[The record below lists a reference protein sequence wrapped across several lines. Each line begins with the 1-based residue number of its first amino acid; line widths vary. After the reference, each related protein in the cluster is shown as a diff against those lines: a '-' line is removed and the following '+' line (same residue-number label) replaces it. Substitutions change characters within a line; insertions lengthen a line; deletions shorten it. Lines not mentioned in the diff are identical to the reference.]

1 MDGITLSEYTKAK
14 KSTID
19 DVISY
24 AQTKGIAL
32 RANPDYVI
40 SFSELKLIDPI
51 FCFQLRTSRKKV
63 SKNSA
68 NKALTSTIESQY
80 TESSSSEVSE
90 QSTSVTHIGEMDLT
104 QAGKHFGL
112 SLGEISKYLTSIN
125 LPIVLHPQTRL
136 TDAQYNA
143 LNIHF
148 GEKGRRQ
155 KMLLPFDD
163 ILCSGEDANT
173 FIGVVQFY
181 DNHCNYFGYI
191 STNALLNAKKE
202 ETSLRFE
209 ESDINDGT
217 LTDDDLVF
225 FKQGDKRKATHI
237 CKITSQSAINWYCAL
252 RYIKQYNTIHVTRR
266 SNPDSIIS
274 NVLEKIVRINSNG
287 LFAAILS
294 IWEKLNVTS
303 ERQRTFLDEYLSIPC
318 IYNVII
324 SEIENYGYTETTQS
338 LIDGIL
344 SRAIETKDFNLFF
357 QWKDKFPQVVF
368 PSSIP
373 DVMRAEAFVRYKD
386 IDFLMG
392 FTDDDTR
399 NELIAQTIKR
409 LPEDEQQE
417 FLNYL
422 DDSLREQLLTNYLQD
437 SPIGKRFLKEKWET
451 IKASLPYVVFDI
463 ESDGENISQFC
474 FKQEDNIREYTNE
487 KQIRSLGRALK
498 KQPIV
503 VGHNIRIWDIPILEK
518 KGIIT
523 DSFVWDTLEMEILLN
538 PCRYAYSL
546 HTMHNATADTELT
559 DKLFWNQL
567 FRLAKDEYLR
577 SALREFLP
585 SQIDSIIEN
594 ICQPEFAELLTEE
607 AHIDMRFFQEQI
619 VPSKS
624 VLSAL
629 IALNDIQERSLI
641 IAPKSL
647 WARIAQYVR
656 VAFPCS
662 NDEFGY
668 SVIDKETVLR
678 STGLGTM
685 KKCVLLR
692 YIQLSKTPVVCNLA
706 QYLRVETISNNLIQI
721 SDSVLKEYTKKADS
735 HIDCIDIEAFS
746 DTTILDTDYKHIY
759 IVGSELQD
767 RTHKCQLGHTFSF
780 SELLSM
786 HSNLPFSMASTCY
799 CRVDDSE
806 LAKLG
811 LKKPS
816 LTANVWAERDADG
829 LFVIYHNYEYKLY
842 RDKFLNHYKHI
853 TPELIPWGFA
863 KENAKK
869 NILLYATDKKAAF
882 DSSIFRLSSSTTV
895 RSKYWVYQMAMICR
909 MHEKYTALP
918 IVYIVNSLREY
929 DALSTYARILGFYIP
944 EECTAFRKLEYIQS
958 HPHGMVIIDKNQFLN
973 GIGSYRTDNALC
985 YVWDNMDVERHQLMW
1000 RKLPFENDPVDNNDE
1015 KSSTPANGTTAKQCV
1030 LAEWPI
1036 FEYYYSLIAANS
1048 RESKLCIIEPA
1059 LEEYSDISDLVEC
1072 SQEDIVLWDNKEIYT
1087 TELHKA
1093 HEYFVDE
1100 SFTEA
1105 EIQTEEAMAVIR
1117 DNFLKQGNDWYG
1129 YQKEVLPIILQKQSD
1144 CIVSIPTGGGKS
1156 VLYQGPAIY
1165 RAAYSHKLS
1174 LVITP
1179 LRALMQDQVEDL
1191 RLKGFCTNVD
1201 FLSGDKTYAEVQQIY
1216 RRIASGEIALLYI
1229 TPERFRVR
1237 SFMDIL
1243 LQRMEMDHGLEYVI
1257 YDEAH
1262 CISQWGQEFRP
1273 DYRNVVRKCVELK
1286 SKYPFTIAFF
1296 SATITTQVEN
1306 DIRSQVPN
1314 LIRIGQSAE
1323 DYNPIRNHIGISFS
1337 TCQHKDSSRIGA
1349 IVQYIIANN
1358 IDFSVSRM
1366 LIFCRT
1372 HKQCEEVADALEQIF
1387 SSSEDTL
1394 LSSCSGHISYFH
1406 AGLDI
1411 EQRNDVYERF
1421 KSNEENRYYILCAT
1435 KAFGMGMDIPN
1446 IHYVVHFT
1454 PPAVLEDYLQEV
1466 GRAGRD
1472 ETKYNSVFPS
1482 GEKIP
1487 ALCLIS
1493 GEDFAKLK
1501 DLLIKSQITWSDLND
1516 ARKEAIEFIGR
1527 FQSIEQTR
1535 SNPIVLPFNFWQKSD
1550 SMSIVDDTTSTKL
1563 ALHWLEYIGRIKQ
1576 GYISPAY
1583 LDITLQRDECSLRI
1597 LSKSA
1602 TKVFE
1607 YILHH
1612 GGVLNT
1618 PALVSMVDLR
1628 NQTHY
1633 PIPRIFDAIIEC
1645 QRYGLLS
1652 LNDKMRCTLRPRRYL
1667 ETKYM
1672 LEKNENIFALHI
1684 MMEGMRNVLSNCNPQ
1699 EDRILHPNE
1708 IDEFCK
1714 HLLDDVHYKTIQVE
1728 AKQKGKQED
1737 TVYMPWYKDMPNP
1750 PKGAVTK
1757 ANTFRENIITRV
1769 GFRVFSVMNFIPG
1782 VTCKL
1787 QKIDKEECRVI
1798 SIKSEDWHD
1807 YIQQLEVDCWNWLKY
1822 IKYIQERESIH
1833 EKGKTFDSN
1842 AFEWANAIIKLGW
1855 DKSMGKGYNYFE
1867 SILAILRMIS
1877 YIDYTPAVQ
1886 TGIEIY
1892 TTDTTSAE
1900 WDTGES
1906 EDSRYHTVRIE
1917 FDEEETLKKIRLAAM
1932 NVFAEIPLSQQGEYI
1947 RKYFHGR
1954 NYSDFLNLIGEY
1966 APETSSILSQ
1976 LNEEALRKEEA
1987 QLNGNVE
1994 QSAIYKADKSENINV
2009 LAGPGSGKTH
2019 ILTLRCAKLIYREAV
2034 EPSQILILAYNRAV
2048 VAELRTRLDSL
2059 FVKLGM
2065 SRVAHQL
2072 HVYTFHALARKTMG
2086 SLLDSHK
2093 TEEWESL
2100 FREYLIRHRNDF
2112 RAIYPNIR
2120 FVMVDEFQ
2128 DITQIRLDSLM
2139 EMHKIYPEAKFFT
2152 IGDINQSI
2160 YGFDRV
2166 PRDFRG
2172 TALEYA
2178 QWLDPRPY
2186 YNQLREQL
2194 SPLEMQMFTN
2204 YRSYQD
2210 ILDAAAA
2217 FLPKGNRMPTSAPA
2231 LMKHE
2236 PDKPYVFI
2244 TDNTQDKSKK
2254 WMTDLPVVIQKAK
2267 AENATGDSNRQIR
2280 NIAIFFRTNSEV
2292 YRGFSQIKKN
2302 VQISKEDI
2310 RIRIQGASNCELWRE
2325 REVYEIIR
2333 YLEANANC
2341 IISLRNADT
2350 QNELRTYIQN
2360 LHEKYVNWD
2369 AELLD
2374 ITFSIILN
2382 YLDSIRS
2389 DEDNHT
2395 YGEIASYIRD
2405 IAGRDDGGQV
2415 YKIFEQYE
2423 PSHLWQDNRLTIV
2436 LTTMHK
2442 VKGLEFDIVMITPSF
2457 ADLPLKLKNRYGH
2470 FDAASGEILMQAGKQ
2485 ISPNEADMADIAEE
2499 KRLLFVA
2506 YTRAKKFLY
2515 VYKWKREL
2523 AIEGG
2528 NLFAMPANEDLLYTE
2543 KEAGIDKYFLS
2554 YTAQNGKFDK
2564 DTYIRE
2570 NVKKD
2575 DLVDICLTSNGKSFS
2590 YEIRHNGGRTIGQL
2604 SSKSNIARLCSR
2616 DKVSSLRGFFVC
2628 DVFIWSYQE
2637 TVDTDMKNG
2646 THFAQLW
2653 CEQAKQQGY
2662 ITIVQIAGFGQK

>member
-1 MDGITLSEYTKAK
+1 MDGITLSEYATAK

-19 DVISY
+19 DVVCY
-24 AQTKGIAL
+24 AKTKGIAL

-40 SFSELKLIDPI
+40 SSSELKIIDPI
-51 FCFQLRTSRKKV
+51 FCFQRRTLRKKV
-63 SKNSA
+63 SRIST
-68 NKALTSTIESQY
+68 NKDLIGTIESQH

-90 QSTSVTHIGEMDLT
+90 QSTSVTHIGEMDLA

-112 SLGEISKYLTSIN
+112 SWSEISKYLTSIN

-143 LNIHF
+143 LNTHF
-148 GEKGRRQ
+148 GEKGWRQ

-163 ILCSGEDANT
+163 ILCSGEGGNT

-191 STNALLNAKKE
+191 STNALLNSKKE

-209 ESDINDGT
+209 ESDIDYGT
-217 LTDDDLVF
+217 LTDDNLVF
-225 FKQGDKRKATHI
+225 FKQGGKGKATHI
-237 CKITSQSAINWYCAL
+237 CKITSQSVVNWYCAL
-252 RYIKQYNTIHVTRR
+252 RYIKQYNTIYVSRR
-266 SNPDSIIS
+266 SNQGSTIS
-274 NVLEKIVRINSNG
+274 NVLERVVRINSKG

-294 IWEKLNVTS
+294 ILEKLNVTS
-303 ERQRTFLDEYLSIPC
+303 ERQKAFLGEYLSISC
-318 IYNVII
+318 IHDVII
-324 SEIENYGYTETTQS
+324 SEIENYGYTEATKL
-338 LIDGIL
+338 LIDSIL
-344 SRAIETKDFNLFF
+344 SRAIETENFNLFF

-368 PSSIP
+368 PPSMS
-373 DVMRAEAFVRYKD
+373 DVMRAEAFARYKD
-386 IDFLMG
+386 VDLLTG
-392 FTDDDTR
+392 FTNDSTR
-399 NELIAQTIKR
+399 NELVAQAIKK

-417 FLNYL
+417 ILNYL
-422 DDSLREQLLTNYLQD
+422 DDSLRELLLTTYLQD
-437 SPIGKRFLKEKWET
+437 SPIGKRFLKEKWDA

-474 FKQEDNIREYTNE
+474 FKQEDNIREYNSE
-487 KQIRSLGRALK
+487 IQLKSLGRALR
-498 KQPIV
+498 KQPII

-523 DSFVWDTLEMEILLN
+523 DSFIWDTLEMEILLN

-546 HTMHNATADTELT
+546 HTKHNAAADTELT

-585 SQIDSIIEN
+585 SQIDSIIED
-594 ICQPEFAELLTEE
+594 ICQPEFAELLVEE
-607 AHIDMRFFQEQI
+607 AHVEMQFFQEQI
-619 VPSKS
+619 VPSIS

-656 VAFPCS
+656 VAFPRS
-662 NDEFGY
+662 DDEFSY
-668 SVIDKETVLR
+668 SVIDKDAVLR
-678 STGLGTM
+678 STELGAM
-685 KKCVLLR
+685 KRCVLLR

-721 SDSVLKEYTKKADS
+721 SDSILKEYTKKADS
-735 HIDCIDIEAFS
+735 NIDCIDIDAFS
-746 DTTILDTDYKHIY
+746 DPAILDTDYKHIY

-780 SELLSM
+780 SDLLSL
-786 HSNLPFSMASTCY
+786 HSKLPFSMASTSY

-811 LKKPS
+811 LEKPS
-816 LTANVWAERDADG
+816 LTANVWAERDAKG
-829 LFVIYHNYEYKLY
+829 TFCVYHNYEYKLY
-842 RDKFLNHYKHI
+842 RNNFLNHYENI
-853 TPELIPWGFA
+853 TPQFIKWGFT
-863 KENAKK
+863 KK
-869 NILLYATDKKAAF
+869 SATNNILLYTTDKRAVF
-882 DSSIFRLSSSTTV
+882 DSSIFRLSSSTTI
-895 RSKYWVYQMAMICR
+895 RSKYYTYQMAMIR
-909 MHEKYTALP
+909 RIHENYTTLP
-918 IVYIVNSLREY
+918 IVYIINNFREY
-929 DALSTYARILGFYIP
+929 GALSTYARALGFYIP
-944 EECTAFRKLEYIQS
+944 EEGTAFRKLEYIQS

-973 GIGSYRTDNALC
+973 GIGDYRTDNALC

-1000 RKLPFENDPVDNNDE
+1000 RKLPFENDPVDNDDE
-1015 KSSTPANGTTAKQCV
+1015 KSTTTTDGVTEKQCI
-1030 LAEWPI
+1030 LAEWPL

-1048 RESKLCIIEPA
+1048 RESKLCIIEPV

-1072 SQEDIVLWDNKEIYT
+1072 SQEDVILWDDKEIYT

-1093 HEYFVDE
+1093 QEYFVDE
-1100 SFTEA
+1100 SFTEV
-1105 EIQTEEAMAVIR
+1105 EIKTEEAMAVIR
-1117 DNFLKQGNDWYG
+1117 DNFLKQGNDWYR
-1129 YQKEVLPIILQKQSD
+1129 YQREVLPIILQKQSD

-1165 RAAYSHKLS
+1165 RAAYSRKLS

-1191 RLKGFCTNVD
+1191 RLKGFYTNVD

-1216 RRIASGEIALLYI
+1216 RRVASGEIALLYI

-1237 SFMDIL
+1237 SFIDIL

-1273 DYRNVVRKCVELK
+1273 DYRNAVRKCVELK
-1286 SKYPFTIAFF
+1286 SKYPFTMAFF

-1306 DIRSQVPN
+1306 DIRSQVPD
-1314 LIRIGQSAE
+1314 LIRIGQSSE
-1323 DYNPIRNHIGISFS
+1323 DYNPIRNHIDISFS
-1337 TCQHKDSSRIGA
+1337 TCPHEEFSRIGA
-1349 IVQYIIANN
+1349 IVQYIIDNN

-1366 LIFCRT
+1366 LVFCRT

-1394 LSSCSGHISYFH
+1394 LSSCAGHISYFH

-1411 EQRNDVYERF
+1411 EQRNDVYECF
-1421 KSNEENRYYILCAT
+1421 KSDEERQYYILCAT

-1446 IHYVVHFT
+1446 IHYMVHFT
-1454 PPAVLEDYLQEV
+1454 PPSVLEDYLQEV

-1472 ETKYNSVFPS
+1472 EAKYNSVFPS

-1487 ALCLIS
+1487 ALCLKS
-1493 GEDFAKLK
+1493 TEDFAKLK
-1501 DLLIKSQITWSDLND
+1501 DLLIKSQITWSDIKD
-1516 ARKEAIEFIGR
+1516 AREKAVEFITH
-1527 FQSIEQTR
+1527 FQSVEQTR
-1535 SNPIVLPFNFWQKSD
+1535 SKPIVLPYIFWQKSGYR
-1550 SMSIVDDTTSTKL
+1550 SIVDDSTSAKL
-1563 ALHWLEYIGRIKQ
+1563 ALHWLEYMGYIRQ
-1576 GYISPAY
+1576 GYICQAY
-1583 LDITLQRDECSLRI
+1583 LDITLLKHECPKGT
-1597 LSKSA
+1597 LSKRA
-1602 TKVFE
+1602 AKVFE
-1607 YILHH
+1607 YILLHV
-1612 GGVLNT
+1612 GVLNA

-1645 QRYGLLS
+1645 QKYGLFI
-1652 LNDKMRCTLRPRRYL
+1652 LNDKIQCALHPRRYL

-1672 LEKNENIFALHI
+1672 LKENENIYALHI
-1684 MMEGMRNVLSNCNPQ
+1684 LMEGMRNVLSNCKHQ
-1699 EDRILHPNE
+1699 EDKILHPDE
-1708 IDEFCK
+1708 ICDFCE
-1714 HLLDDVHYKTIQVE
+1714 HLLDDVHYKTVSQIKKKRNGE
-1728 AKQKGKQED
+1728 QEE
-1737 TVYMPWYKDMPNP
+1737 TVYMPWYKYLPNP

-1757 ANTFRENIITRV
+1757 ANTFRKNIITRV

-1782 VTCKL
+1782 VICKL
-1787 QKIDKEECRVI
+1787 QKIDKDECHVI
-1798 SIKSEDWHD
+1798 SVKSGNWYD
-1807 YIQQLEVDCWNWLKY
+1807 YIQQLEIDCWNWLKY
-1822 IKYIQERESIH
+1822 MQEKETTSDI
-1833 EKGKTFDSN
+1833 T
-1842 AFEWANAIIKLGW
+1842 AFEWASALIELGW
-1855 DKSMGKGYNYFE
+1855 DKSHSKGYNYFE
-1867 SILAILRMIS
+1867 SILTILRMIS
-1877 YIDYTPAVQ
+1877 YIDYIPTVQ

-1892 TTDTTSAE
+1892 TTNTTSAE
-1900 WDTGES
+1900 WDAGES
-1906 EDSRYHTVRIE
+1906 EDSRYHTFRTE
-1917 FDEEETLKKIRLAAM
+1917 FDEEETIKKIRLAAM
-1932 NVFAEIPLSQQGEYI
+1932 NVFAEIPHSQQGEYI
-1947 RKYFHGR
+1947 RKYFLCR
-1954 NYSDFLNLIGEY
+1954 SYSDFLDLIGEY
-1966 APETSSILSQ
+1966 ALEDSSILSQ
-1976 LNEEALRKEEA
+1976 IKEEALRREEA
-1987 QLNGNVE
+1987 RLDGNAEQL
-1994 QSAIYKADKSENINV
+1994 AIYKAEKSENINV

-2034 EPSQILILAYNRAV
+2034 EPGQILILAYNRAV

-2059 FVKLGM
+2059 FLKLGM
-2065 SRVAHQL
+2065 SRVSHQL

-2086 SLLDSHK
+2086 TLLDSHK
-2093 TEEWESL
+2093 PEEWESL
-2100 FREYLIRHRNDF
+2100 FREYLTRHHDDF

-2166 PRDFRG
+2166 PRNFQG
-2172 TALEYA
+2172 TASEYA

-2186 YNQLREQL
+2186 YNQLREQI

-2210 ILDAAAA
+2210 ILDAAAV
-2217 FLPKGNRMPTSAPA
+2217 FLPKGGRMPTSSPA

-2244 TDNTQDKSKK
+2244 ADYTQDKSKK
-2254 WMTDLPVVIQKAK
+2254 WMTDLPDVIQKAK
-2267 AENATGDSNRQIR
+2267 AENATNDPNRKIR

-2302 VQISKEDI
+2302 VQIPREDI
-2310 RIRIQGASNCELWRE
+2310 RIRIQGASCCELWRE
-2325 REVYEIIR
+2325 REVYEIIK
-2333 YLEANANC
+2333 YLETNADC
-2341 IISLRNADT
+2341 IISLRNSDT
-2350 QNELRTYIQN
+2350 QNELHTYIQK

-2374 ITFSIILN
+2374 ITYSIILN

-2423 PSHLWQDNRLTIV
+2423 SSHLWSDDRLTIV

-2457 ADLPLKLKNRYGH
+2457 ADLPIKLKSRYGH
-2470 FDAASGEILMQAGKQ
+2470 FDAASGEILMPNVKLK
-2485 ISPNEADMADIAEE
+2485 SPNEADVADIAEE

-2523 AIEGG
+2523 AIEGEK
-2528 NLFAMPANEDLLYTE
+2528 LFAMPANEDLRYTE

-2564 DTYIRE
+2564 DAYIRE

-2575 DLVDICLTSNGKSFS
+2575 DAVDIGLSTTNNGNSFS
-2590 YEIRHNGGRTIGQL
+2590 YEIRHKGRTIGQL
-2604 SSKSNIARLCSR
+2604 SSKSNIV
-2616 DKVSSLRGFFVC
+2616 KVCKENNISNLKGFFVS

-2637 TVDTDMKNG
+2637 TIDADMKNG

-2653 CEQAKQQGY
+2653 CDQAKQQGY